1 VGLFVFI
8 NICISFEITK
18 RGMRYLLID
27 INGQVLLEDSDLI
40 LLEKKAHIIAS
51 NSSEKIEIVKV
62 IKTINPTTTKNHE

>member
-1 VGLFVFI
+1 
-8 NICISFEITK
+8 
-18 RGMRYLLID
+18 MRYLLID